1 MIGKEEKERRKEKER
16 GEREG
21 EREGERRAGCFQR
34 LELRYKEIE
43 LYTLLIF

>member
-16 GEREG
+16 G